1 MEDWVIMLF
10 KKLFKSKKQE
20 EYIVLYAPIDGE
32 LIALEEVPDPV
43 FSEKMM
49 GDGIAVRP
57 ANSTV
62 VAPVHGEI
70 VQIFP
75 TKHAVGI
82 KTDMGAEVLIHIG
95 LETVNL
101 NGEGFTAH
109 IKEGDKVK
117 PGDKLITFDKAIIEE
132 KAKSAITPLI
142 ITNTDDM
149 SEIQAHEQDQVSAGE
164 SEVLTVKK

>member
-1 MEDWVIMLF
+1 MITLF

-20 EYIVLYAPIDGE
+20 ENIVLYAPIDGE

-49 GDGIAVRP
+49 GDGIAVKP
-57 ANSTV
+57 ENGTV

-75 TKHAVGI
+75 TKHAIGI

-109 IKEGDKVK
+109 IQEGDKVK

-142 ITNTDDM
+142 ITNTGDM
-149 SEIQAHEQDQVSAGE
+149 SEIQVHGQNQVSAGE